1 MRIQLKFTHG
11 SLNNRKGRFAMNNK
25 RKATALVFLLA
36 IIMMASNVTAQ
47 DDLTGAW
54 LVNATNTTFGISFES
69 LRTYHAGGT
78 MTEVASALPTLT
90 ESPAHGVWER
100 QGNDCNVTFMVFG
113 FDSSGQLS
121 IRIKVHEVI
130 RFISSDSISITW
142 KADVILLNGNIIPNV
157 AEGFGSG
164 ARLRVQSLTA
174 VNETPHNAPASFELL
189 QNYPNPFNPSTTIRF
204 EVAKASYVN
213 LKVLDTLGREVRT
226 LVDRSYGPGSYFQ
239 VWDGKDS
246 RNLSAPSGTYFLRMN
261 AGGYVDT
268 KKMTLIK

>member
-11 SLNNRKGRFAMNNK
+11 YLNNRKGRFAMNNK

-100 QGNDCNVTFMVFG
+100 QGNDCNVTFMAFG
-113 FDSSGQLS
+113 FDSLGQLS
-121 IRIKVHEVI
+121 IRIKVREVI
-130 RFISSDSISITW
+130 RFISPDSISITW
-142 KADVILLNGNIIPNV
+142 KADIILLNGNVIPNV
-157 AEGFGSG
+157 AEGFGLG
-164 ARLRVQSLTA
+164 ARLRLQPLTA

-204 EVAKASYVN
+204 E
-213 LKVLDTLGREVRT
+213 
-226 LVDRSYGPGSYFQ
+226 
-239 VWDGKDS
+239 
-246 RNLSAPSGTYFLRMN
+246 
-261 AGGYVDT
+261 AGGSQLRAG
-268 KKMTLIK
+268 LIFSGMGWKRQPQPICAQRHLFSAHECRRIC